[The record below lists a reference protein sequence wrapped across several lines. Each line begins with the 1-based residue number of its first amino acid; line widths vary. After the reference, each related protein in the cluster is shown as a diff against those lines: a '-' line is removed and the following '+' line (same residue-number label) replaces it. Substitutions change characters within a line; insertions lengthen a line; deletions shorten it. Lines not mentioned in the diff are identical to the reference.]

1 MSEHLGQAQRE
12 RQAWAVLSPFEVS
25 DRLVVHPNRVGQL
38 LAGQALRD
46 TKDLNAVEEGIF
58 FGTAHECSI
67 DAT

>member
-1 MSEHLGQAQRE
+1 MSEHLGQAQRQ
-12 RQAWAVLSPFEVS
+12 RQAWAVLSTFEVS

-46 TKDLNAVEEGIF
+46 AQDLNAVEEGIF
-58 FGTAHECSI
+58 FWTAHECSI